1 MFHQQGRV
9 SSVLLGEIV
18 AVIKKRVRLFC
29 LPDALFLRQD
39 FLMLRLCEGDRSTRR
54 RVLQSEKQ

>member
-18 AVIKKRVRLFC
+18 AVIKKARPAFLF
-29 LPDALFLRQD
+29 AGRAF
-39 FLMLRLCEGDRSTRR
+39 FTTGFF
-54 RVLQSEKQ
+54 

>member
-18 AVIKKRVRLFC
+18 AVIKKRVRLSC

-39 FLMLRLCEGDRSTRR
+39 FFDAQALRG
-54 RVLQSEKQ
+54 

>member
-18 AVIKKRVRLFC
+18 AVIKKARPAFLFAGRAFFTTGFF
-29 LPDALFLRQD
+29 DAQALR
-39 FLMLRLCEGDRSTRR
+39 G
-54 RVLQSEKQ
+54 